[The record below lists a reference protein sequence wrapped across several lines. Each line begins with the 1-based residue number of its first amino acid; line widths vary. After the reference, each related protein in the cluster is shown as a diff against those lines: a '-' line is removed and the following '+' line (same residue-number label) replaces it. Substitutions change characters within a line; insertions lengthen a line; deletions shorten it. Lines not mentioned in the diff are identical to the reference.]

1 MSRNI
6 QFTAP
11 YLDPP
16 GPPVPLP
23 EMPTELR
30 ERLKLEVQ
38 AYEAQFPFWKEK
50 TQQAAALYVMILDF
64 LWSDQTGLP
73 SIFSHEQVMQMAER
87 EYLDLYG
94 PL

>member
-64 LWSDQTGLP
+64 LWSDQTGRTTGQRGVLLRRFLVCGHP
-73 SIFSHEQVMQMAER
+73 EA
-87 EYLDLYG
+87 
-94 PL
+94 